1 MDHRC
6 YEELLNE
13 RKNMELTYE
22 ERIAHLQDQH
32 TEVRIYPDMLDT
44 VWARQQEIN
53 YLIIV

>member
-32 TEVRIYPDMLDT
+32 AEV
-44 VWARQQEIN
+44 
-53 YLIIV
+53 IISPAILVS